1 MKNEKYNKFL
11 AASVSAILAASTV
24 PYSTEAASNEFSDV
38 YSSNYFSEAVLDLTE
53 KGIIKGFTD
62 GTYRPNQEITR
73 AQAAVILASALELDV
88 NAAKNQGFK
97 DVPSGVWY
105 YSSVAALVE
114 KGIMS
119 GLDKEHFLP
128 GKSVTRAEMA
138 KMLSLGYS
146 LKASSVK
153 TSFTDVPDHSWFAG
167 YVGSILENKITA
179 GISATSFAPGKAV
192 TRGQMAAFIY
202 RAENQTVTDVIE
214 VPDDSVNNP
223 PADEIVTP
231 HPSDDSGTVTSPPGE
246 STPPGQ
252 NDGGTTAPVEGPAAE
267 LAVLSALGFT
277 YGSTAIFFES
287 DTVNPTYYQVSEQSV
302 STPNAGSDLPA
313 SVVPFTG
320 SAEIKNAQVG
330 HYVQVYETD
339 SNGKII
345 AFKEYQIAE
354 RDIKD
359 FNHYRF
365 VYDKVAE
372 SNTVKIKFNAKLS
385 AETLSNTQISEV
397 IDVIQVTNEGSV
409 QDYNKADLESIEWDT
424 TVEDNPL
431 LVLHFKSPVIFD
443 DSHKLQAELKDTVR
457 YQVPARND
465 IGDFSFNP
473 YSSSEAVRVEHLVH
487 LAFSPDSDNVVDYVS
502 DYLSSFVYNRK
513 ITDVIYEN
521 RHNYLSEIKRNAAF
535 ITDYASLQAVI
546 DGANQL
552 PYLKQLWV
560 YSSSD
565 HPEFQNTLRLQFSEE
580 VWLEGLVN
588 GIDFTITVPDSG
600 VPTRNITAYSAN
612 SVDKYVDLTFDEP
625 KIPHDGYA
633 EVNITSTGA
642 SKIKDADGNSFH
654 PITLG
659 GKYPGF

>member
-1 MKNEKYNKFL
+1 MKRDKYNKFL
-11 AASVSAILAASTV
+11 AAGVSAVVAASAV
-24 PYSTEAASNEFSDV
+24 PYSAEAASNGFSDV
-38 YSSNYFSEAVLDLTE
+38 YSGNYFSEAVLDLTE
-53 KGIIKGFTD
+53 KGIIKGFAD

-73 AQAAVILASALELDV
+73 AQAAVILASALELDGK
-88 NAAKNQGFK
+88 AAKNPEFK

-128 GKSVTRAEMA
+128 GKPVTRAEMA

-153 TSFTDVPDHSWFAG
+153 TSFTDVPANSWFSG

-179 GISATSFAPGKAV
+179 GVSAASFAPGKAV

-202 RAENQTVTDVIE
+202 RAENQTVSDFIE
-214 VPDDSVNNP
+214 VPEDSVNVP
-223 PADEIVTP
+223 PADETVTPPPSIVTP
-231 HPSDDSGTVTSPPGE
+231 PPGE

-252 NDGGTTAPVEGPAAE
+252 NDGGTTAPVEGPAAQ

-277 YGSTAIFFES
+277 YGSTAIFLES
-287 DTVNPTYYQVSEQSV
+287 ETVNPTYYQVSEQSV

-313 SVVPFTG
+313 SVISFTR

-330 HYVQVYETD
+330 RYIQVYETD

-345 AFKEYQIAE
+345 SFKEHQIAQI
-354 RDIKD
+354 DIKN

-365 VYDKVAE
+365 VYDKD
-372 SNTVKIKFNAKLS
+372 TVSSTIKIKFNAELS
-385 AETLSNTQISEV
+385 AATLATTQINEV
-397 IDVIQVTNEGSV
+397 IDVLQVTNESSD
-409 QDYNKADLESIEWDT
+409 QDYNKADLASIEWDT

-431 LVLHFKSPVIFD
+431 LVLHFNAPITFNN
-443 DSHKLQAELKDTVR
+443 SHKLQAELKDTVQ
-457 YQVPARND
+457 YQAPARND
-465 IGDFSFNP
+465 VGDFSSTI

-487 LAFSPDSDNVVDYVS
+487 LAFSPDSVNVVDYVS
-502 DYLSSFVYNRK
+502 EYLSSLVYNRK
-513 ITDVIYEN
+513 LTSIIYEN
-521 RHNYLSEIKRNAAF
+521 KHNYLSEIKMNAAT
-535 ITDYASLQAVI
+535 ITDYASLQAVV

-552 PYLKQLWV
+552 PYLKQAWV

-565 HPEFQNTLRLQFSEE
+565 DPNFQNTLRLHFSEN
-580 VWLEGLVN
+580 VWLEGLVD
-588 GIDFTITVPDSG
+588 GVDFTITVPDSD

-612 SVDKYVDLTFDEP
+612 SVDQYVDLTFDGP

-633 EVNITSTGA
+633 EVTITSTGA
-642 SKIKDADGNSFH
+642 AKIKDADGNSFH
-654 PITLG
+654 AITLG
-659 GKYPGF
+659 GRYPGY